1 MAVNSPNSPR
11 QKMINLMYL
20 VFIAMLALN
29 VSAEVLDGFG
39 LVDNSLRDSS
49 TTLSSR
55 NDLILNELAQY
66 KELNPEKAEEWY
78 NRGMEVRTMTD
89 SLTKYIQQLKYLMVR
104 EADGR
109 KADISNIRNKDDLEA
124 ASVVML
130 SPVKGEGKKLKNA
143 IDNYRNNIT
152 QFVHNPA
159 RREIIERSLSTQT
172 SGKSWEASHFEN
184 MPLAAAVTILTKIE
198 NDIVTAEG
206 EALENILNSVDAG
219 DFRVNQLNAYLIP
232 ESDIVFRGSNYRAR
246 VVLTAE
252 DTTKQPQLII
262 NSSATPVIEG
272 NNSFTLPANTTGTF
286 PIDGHLEISGNN
298 GTVIRR
304 DFQSSYTVIEPMA
317 TIAPSLMNVLYAG
330 IENEVSI
337 SVPGISPQNISAV
350 MTNGTVTRRGNMWY
364 ATPSQVGTDATITVT
379 VTTPSGAAQQLTSR
393 EFGVRALPDPTP
405 FIIYRDSDGKP
416 VTFKGGSI
424 AKSVLINADG
434 IEAAID
440 DGILNIPFRVTEF
453 RTLFFDSMGNA
464 IPEVSS
470 GSRFS
475 QRQREQIRRLSRGSY
490 FYISGIRAAG
500 PDGVEREIAVIEV
513 RVN

>member
-109 KADISNIRNKDDLEA
+109 KADISNIRHKDDLEA

-172 SGKSWEASHFEN
+172 SGKSWEASHFCLSSLFYPFSGCLLWVGDLCCCCQQEN
-184 MPLAAAVTILTKIE
+184 YK
-198 NDIVTAEG
+198 
-206 EALENILNSVDAG
+206 
-219 DFRVNQLNAYLIP
+219 
-232 ESDIVFRGSNYRAR
+232 
-246 VVLTAE
+246 
-252 DTTKQPQLII
+252 
-262 NSSATPVIEG
+262 
-272 NNSFTLPANTTGTF
+272 
-286 PIDGHLEISGNN
+286 
-298 GTVIRR
+298 
-304 DFQSSYTVIEPMA
+304 
-317 TIAPSLMNVLYAG
+317 
-330 IENEVSI
+330 
-337 SVPGISPQNISAV
+337 
-350 MTNGTVTRRGNMWY
+350 
-364 ATPSQVGTDATITVT
+364 
-379 VTTPSGAAQQLTSR
+379 
-393 EFGVRALPDPTP
+393 
-405 FIIYRDSDGKP
+405 
-416 VTFKGGSI
+416 
-424 AKSVLINADG
+424 
-434 IEAAID
+434 
-440 DGILNIPFRVTEF
+440 
-453 RTLFFDSMGNA
+453 
-464 IPEVSS
+464 
-470 GSRFS
+470 
-475 QRQREQIRRLSRGSY
+475 Y
-490 FYISGIRAAG
+490 FCFHCM
-500 PDGVEREIAVIEV
+500 
-513 RVN
+513 